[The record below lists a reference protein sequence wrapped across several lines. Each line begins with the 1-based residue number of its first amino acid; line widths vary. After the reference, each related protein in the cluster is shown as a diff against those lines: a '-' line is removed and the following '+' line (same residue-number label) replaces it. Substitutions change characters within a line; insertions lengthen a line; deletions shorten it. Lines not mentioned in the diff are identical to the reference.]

1 MDNQSGND
9 KLDAK
14 TKGGEHPQLN
24 SVDILQGSGKAGQS
38 NKTGDQKPNEAQQ
51 AGPGEKVR
59 LPVSTD
65 TSAKEP
71 PIGVALLQD
80 NETIVLHLKGKK
92 GDLSGEAEVEY
103 KLGDKLYD
111 DVYKHL
117 GGIKKGETKLVPAWQ
132 DDATIKPGQQPARQ
146 STIDGPKA
154 EQEPGKDP
162 NKEQNKDQAPKPGEQ
177 SPGTTSDATTPGAS
191 APDVTTPGAQIP
203 DVVVP
208 ASTQFIDLVNDT
220 YAKMSPEVRD
230 LLAQDGTVVTP
241 TRRITDA
248 LPELKGQKPRG
259 WPPELTWDAV
269 DGAYSPS
276 RNLVVVAEETRKTG
290 NQWVKSN
297 RTEDVTRHEIG
308 HATDYAINK
317 LSDSKAYTQAYEA
330 DIKAMPAN
338 ISGTLKYFLQSG
350 DGGKEEAC
358 AEGIAVREG
367 GSTSGKTFELGFPK
381 SIAAINDALL
391 LIRAKLP
398 AAAINTTN
406 SSQPNQSNQPN
417 KSSNPITDVPPAE
430 SGKSGSQPAS
440 TPEARSKNGR

>member
-1 MDNQSGND
+1 MDKQSDND
-9 KLDAK
+9 KLDPK

-38 NKTGDQKPNEAQQ
+38 NKTGDQKPSEAQQ
-51 AGPGEKVR
+51 AGPGEKIR
-59 LPVSTD
+59 LPASTD

-132 DDATIKPGQQPARQ
+132 DDTTSKPEQQPARQ
-146 STIDGPKA
+146 SSIDGPKPQ
-154 EQEPGKDP
+154 QEPDKDLNKDP
-162 NKEQNKDQAPKPGEQ
+162 NKDQDSKPGDQ
-177 SPGTTSDATTPGAS
+177 SSTTTTDATAPGVS
-191 APDVTTPGAQIP
+191 TPDVTAPSALIP

-208 ASTQFIDLVNDT
+208 ASTQFVDMVNDT

-230 LLAQDGTVVTP
+230 LLAKDGTVVTP

-259 WPPELTWDAV
+259 WPPGLTWDAV

-317 LSDSKAYTQAYEA
+317 LSDSTAYTKAYEA

-338 ISGTLKYFLQSG
+338 LNGTLKYFLQSG

-398 AAAINTTN
+398 TAPAG
-406 SSQPNQSNQPN
+406 SSGPGTIS
-417 KSSNPITDVPPAE
+417 KPAE
-430 SGKSGSQPAS
+430 TETGGSP
-440 TPEARSKNGR
+440 PL